1 MDVMEKKMLEIIG
14 DIPKRAVLAVSK
26 FIGVKGAIWGT
37 ATAFLWFGKIE
48 VWAWVAVSL
57 VVIFGR
63 EALKVLKDLR

>member
-1 MDVMEKKMLEIIG
+1 MNPNEKKMMELIG
-14 DIPKRAVLAVSK
+14 DIPKRVVLVISK
-26 FIGVKGAIWGT
+26 FLGVKGAIWAT

-63 EALKVLKDLR
+63 EALKVLKDLK